1 MTTTQPQPG
10 ALMAAEMAQQPASW
24 RGLIAQA
31 APQLE
36 AAAALAADVRP
47 ELLLFLARGS
57 SDHAAQYGQYLAHT
71 LVGVPVALGTPASTT
86 VYGARLRYPR
96 TLAVA
101 VSQSGESP
109 DLLESVQ
116 AAQEAGVRV
125 VGITNSETSTLAGLA
140 DVHLPLCAGL
150 ERAVA
155 ATKTYT
161 AELLA
166 LYLLLGRIAGRSAEA
181 MSVDALR
188 AADAA
193 EVVLAAPIPV
203 PEAIQESLVTADR
216 ALIVGRGYSMAT
228 AKEAALKLM
237 ETSAIAA
244 SGWSA
249 SDATH
254 GPLGQVV
261 AGTPVLALGTDP
273 LARPS
278 VAAFVDA
285 AQNLG
290 GEAAL
295 VEVPTPVAPEL
306 IPLLEIL
313 PMQRLA
319 HQVALARGC
328 DPDRPDGLAKVTRT
342 R

>member
-1 MTTTQPQPG
+1 MTPNPRPG
-10 ALMAAEMAQQPASW
+10 VLMAAEMAEQPDRW
-24 RGLIAQA
+24 RDLLSQGAEPI
-31 APQLE
+31 E
-36 AAAALAADVRP
+36 AAVALAEELQP

-57 SDHAAQYGQYLAHT
+57 SDHAAQYGQYLAHS
-71 LVGVPVALGTPASTT
+71 LVGIPVALGTPASTT

-109 DLLESVQ
+109 DLLASVQ
-116 AAQEAGVRV
+116 AAQEAGVKV
-125 VGITNSETSTLAGLA
+125 IGITNSETSTLAGLA
-140 DVHLPLCAGL
+140 DIHLPLCAGV

-166 LYLLLGRIAGRSAEA
+166 LYLLIARLAGRPS
-181 MSVDALR
+181 DAL
-188 AADAA
+188 AA
-193 EVVLAAPIPV
+193 EVGVAAEVAEELLSGPIPV
-203 PEAIQESLVTADR
+203 DEGVQQGLVTADR
-216 ALIVGRGYSMAT
+216 VLVIGRGYSMAT

-254 GPLGQVV
+254 GPLGQVI
-261 AGTPVLALGTDP
+261 AGTPVLAFATDP

-278 VAAFVDA
+278 VTTFV
-285 AQNLG
+285 
-290 GEAAL
+290 EAAWKL
-295 VEVPTPVAPEL
+295 GAETAVITLTQPVATEL
-306 IPLLEIL
+306 LPLLEIL

-342 R
+342 H